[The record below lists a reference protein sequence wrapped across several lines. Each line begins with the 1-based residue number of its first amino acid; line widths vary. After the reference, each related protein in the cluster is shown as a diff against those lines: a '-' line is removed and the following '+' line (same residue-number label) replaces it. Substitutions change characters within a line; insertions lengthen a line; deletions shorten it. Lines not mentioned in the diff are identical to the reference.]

1 MKKALMAVG
10 ICGTVVMTGCGAGN
24 DNASPSGGNDG
35 GAGIYQRSGTTLNV
49 NDNRPELYNEKER
62 KGLRNRSEDFGY
74 VRHQKTGV
82 MGANETQTAPYQ
94 AIDREQIAD
103 MISRFSLMAQN
114 VDDVSTLVTDEEV
127 LIVYATDSQNR
138 NETADQVK
146 RMAMSVVPR
155 WFHVYVSDDTTLRK
169 EVENF
174 ATLDTD
180 SRNVDNLVDGVIK
193 QMLKSPQGR
202 PMSTGENANGEATG
216 ELNEATDKDELSTQT
231 KNGK

>member
-1 MKKALMAVG
+1 MKKALLALG
-10 ICGTVVMTGCGAGN
+10 ICGTVAMTGCGAG
-24 DNASPSGGNDG
+24 DNQASPNGRDG
-35 GAGIYQRSGTTLNV
+35 GAGIYQRSGNTLNV
-49 NDNRPELYNEKER
+49 NDERPDLYNEDGR
-62 KGLRNRSEDFGY
+62 KGMKDRSEDFGY

-82 MGANETQTAPYQ
+82 MGADEMESAYQ

-103 MISRFSLMAQN
+103 MISKYSLMAQN

-155 WFHVYVSDDTTLRK
+155 WFHVYVSDDTNLRN

-174 ATLDTD
+174 ASLDTD
-180 SRNVDNLVDGVIK
+180 SRDVDELIDGVVK

-202 PMSTGENANGEATG
+202 PMSTGENANGEAEG
-216 ELNEATDKDELSTQT
+216 ELNEETDKDEISNQMN
-231 KNGK
+231 KGK

>member
-1 MKKALMAVG
+1 MKKALMALG
-10 ICGTVVMTGCGAGN
+10 ICGTVAMTGCGAGDN
-24 DNASPSGGNDG
+24 NASPDGRDG
-35 GAGIYQRSGTTLNV
+35 GAGIYQQSGNTLNV
-49 NDNRPELYNEKER
+49 NDNRPELYNENGKS
-62 KGLRNRSEDFGY
+62 LRDRSEDFGY

-82 MGANETQTAPYQ
+82 MGADNMQNAYQ

-127 LIVYATDSQNR
+127 LIVYATDSPNR

-155 WFHVYVSDDTTLRK
+155 WFHVYVSDDTSLRK
-169 EVENF
+169 EVENY

-180 SRNVDNLVDGVIK
+180 SRNVSDQIDGLIK

-202 PMSTGENANGEATG
+202 PMSSGENANGEAKG
-216 ELNEATDKDELSTQT
+216 ELNEETDKDDLSTQM
-231 KNGK
+231 KKGQ

>member
-1 MKKALMAVG
+1 MKKAIMALG
-10 ICGTVVMTGCGAGN
+10 ICGTVAMTGCGA
-24 DNASPSGGNDG
+24 DDDQASPNGRDG
-35 GAGIYQRSGTTLNV
+35 GAGIYQQSGNTLNV
-49 NDNRPELYNEKER
+49 NDDRPDLYNENGR
-62 KGLRNRSEDFGY
+62 KGMKDRSEDFGY

-82 MGANETQTAPYQ
+82 MGADDMNNAYT

-127 LIVYATDSQNR
+127 LIVYETDSENR
-138 NETADQVK
+138 DQTADQVK

-155 WFHVYVSDDTTLRK
+155 WFHVYVSDDTTLRN

-174 ATLDTD
+174 ASLDTD
-180 SRNVDNLVDGVIK
+180 SRDVDDLVDGVVK

-202 PMSTGENANGEATG
+202 DMTTGENANGEAEG
-216 ELNEATDKDELSTQT
+216 ELNEETDKDDISRQMQQ
-231 KNGK
+231 GK

>member
-1 MKKALMAVG
+1 MKKALMALG
-10 ICGTVVMTGCGAGN
+10 ICGTVAMTGCAGGD
-24 DNASPSGGNDG
+24 DNAAQQGRDG
-35 GAGIYQRSGTTLNV
+35 GAGIYQRSGNTLNV
-49 NDNRPELYNEKER
+49 NDERPDLYNEDGR
-62 KGLRNRSEDFGY
+62 KGMKDRSEDFGY

-82 MGANETQTAPYQ
+82 MGADNGQNAYQ

-103 MISRFSLMAQN
+103 MISKYSLMLQN

-155 WFHVYVSDDTTLRK
+155 WFHVYVSDDTSLRK

-174 ATLDTD
+174 ASLDTD
-180 SRNVDNLVDGVIK
+180 SRDVDDLIDGVVK

-202 PMSTGENANGEATG
+202 PMTTGENANGEAEG
-216 ELNEATDKDELSTQT
+216 ELNEETDKDDISNQM
-231 KNGK
+231 NQGK